1 MVWRILAI
9 ALLVLIV
16 AGVGWLYTPDRGR
29 AGLEAEYAGAP
40 SEFVEVSGVRVHVR
54 DTGPRGAPAVVL
66 LHGFGSSLLTWEAWA
81 GDLERDH
88 RVIRYDEPGFG
99 LTGRDAGG
107 YSDERG
113 VAVLAGLLDRLGVRR
128 ASVVGNSMGGRIAWR
143 FAAAHPERMERLVL
157 VSPDGFAGPGRAYG
171 TRAAVPLAMRAL
183 PYVLPGFMLRPMLE
197 AAYAKPGVLTEALY
211 ARYRDMMLAPGVR
224 RAILDRTG
232 DQVLADPVPLLRS
245 IEAPTLL
252 LWGEGDRMIP
262 FGNSKDYLAALPHG
276 ELHGL
281 PGVGHVPQ
289 EEAPET
295 VSIVRA
301 FLDGRTQHGD

>member
-1 MVWRILAI
+1 MVKRVLWFGLI
-9 ALLVLIV
+9 ALSVLIV

-29 AGLEAEYAGAP
+29 AGLETAYAGAP
-40 SEFVEVSGVRVHVR
+40 SQFLEVSGVRVHLR
-54 DTGPRGAPAVVL
+54 DTGPRDGPAVVL
-66 LHGFGSSLLTWEAWA
+66 LHGFGSSLQTWDAWA

-99 LTGRDAGG
+99 LTGRDPGG
-107 YSDERG
+107 YTDERG
-113 VAVLAGLLDRLGVRR
+113 VAVLLGLLDRLGVQR
-128 ASVVGNSMGGRIAWR
+128 ASVIGNSMGGRIAWR
-143 FAAAHPERMERLVL
+143 FAAAHPERMDRLVL
-157 VSPDGFAGPGRAYG
+157 ISPDGFKEPGRGYG
-171 TRAAVPLAMRAL
+171 TTEAVPLAMRTL

-211 ARYRDMMLAPGVR
+211 QRYRDMMLAPGVR
-224 RAILDRTG
+224 RAIVDRMG
-232 DQVLADPVPLLRS
+232 EQVLADPVPLLRT
-245 IEAPTLL
+245 IQAPTLL

-276 ELHGL
+276 ELQAL

-295 VSIVRA
+295 VSFVRA
-301 FLDGRTQHGD
+301 FLDRR